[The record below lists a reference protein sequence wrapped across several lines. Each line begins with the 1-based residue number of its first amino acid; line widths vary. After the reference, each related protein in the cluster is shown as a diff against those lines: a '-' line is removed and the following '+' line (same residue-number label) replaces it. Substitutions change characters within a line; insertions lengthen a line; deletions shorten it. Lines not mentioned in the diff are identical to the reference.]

1 MMWDERD
8 AGSNFMS
15 FLEWFSFD
23 TKTSEPNANRVSGVL
38 IGSANTQRVLCNWTN
53 EQFDYSSP
61 EYCTYI

>member
-1 MMWDERD
+1 MMRDERD

-38 IGSANTQRVLCNWTN
+38 IGSANT
-53 EQFDYSSP
+53 
-61 EYCTYI
+61 